1 MKAGNLAAQAFGGLI
16 EAGVLGDM
24 DGKRGIRAWGW
35 LFIIEGVLTIFL
47 PWWLF
52 PFFQTIWW
60 VWLLERKLMHWY
72 SIYNCW
78 YAVPLA
84 YASLVALV
92 VG

>member
-1 MKAGNLAAQAFGGLI
+1 M
-16 EAGVLGDM
+16 
-24 DGKRGIRAWGW
+24 
-35 LFIIEGVLTIFL
+35 
-47 PWWLF
+47 
-52 PFFQTIWW
+52 WW

>member
-1 MKAGNLAAQAFGGLI
+1 MSQPSVITSDTRVSFMLESSSKIQNVIFKPSLFSFLLQFYLHSHLNLLSSHS
-16 EAGVLGDM
+16 
-24 DGKRGIRAWGW
+24 
-35 LFIIEGVLTIFL
+35 
-47 PWWLF
+47 P
-52 PFFQTIWW
+52 WW

>member
-1 MKAGNLAAQAFGGLI
+1 MALI
-16 EAGVLGDM
+16 PKDF
-24 DGKRGIRAWGW
+24 DPRTN
-35 LFIIEGVLTIFL
+35 TIDI
-47 PWWLF
+47 P
-52 PFFQTIWW
+52 PKQFFSVFATTQLEVWW